1 MHQSFPTTEGSRLE
15 SETVKT
21 DGNLLNQSEAAASV
35 SERNRPWPEE
45 CAEDTSRLYQ
55 AFQCWTY
62 SYMGSIL
69 LKGSRQTTTI
79 EGNVGHPG
87 KISQD
92 DLFVAPLNMQ
102 SPYLSTQF
110 KDYFSNLGRSKSS
123 SSTKRKLLLTLWKL
137 AAPTFIP
144 AGFCE
149 LITVLCQVAIPL
161 LVRQLLNILEDNP
174 NSQVIQSG
182 MPCKL
187 HTTDVL
193 FFFVFTLARAN
204 TICWLNYNSIV
215 YQTQSEFLLLHA

>member
-1 MHQSFPTTEGSRLE
+1 MYFGQYLQIGTFPVRSIIMHQSLRAEGNRLE
-15 SETVKT
+15 CEAVKT
-21 DGNLLNQSEAAASV
+21 AANLSNQSETAASV
-35 SERNRPWPEE
+35 SEQNRQWPEE
-45 CAEDTSRLYQ
+45 RAGNTSRLYQ

-79 EGNVGHPG
+79 QGSVGRPG

-102 SPYLSTQF
+102 SPYLSSQF

-161 LVRQLLNILEDNP
+161 LVRQLLNILEENP
-174 NSQVIQSG
+174 NAQVVQSG

-187 HTTDVL
+187 DTMDVL
-193 FFFVFTLARAN
+193 LFFRFN
-204 TICWLNYNSIV
+204 PC
-215 YQTQSEFLLLHA
+215 QS